1 MKLELALKNHNL
13 MLSFLEGKKGEPVI
27 EISVNSKRGWEDKA
41 SKKIYKPFKGV
52 YYINSV
58 DNFYKALYLASNG
71 LRLMFGNSFDRPKDY
86 SNAVSYP
93 NQKGVSFR
101 IRTPISSK
109 KFKSDMESKLVSSFS
124 YILGLDSVPEAAVK
138 SFNRGFSGYLSY
150 LETLVSSNGN
160 GDANLF
166 KSFPKNVDIDIYSL
180 LTQDLRQK
188 FSVDMDSLSAYN
200 YDKRGVLLD
209 FHNTSTDERSA
220 IYLSYPYLK
229 AILLFIEDTLRNVFT
244 SREYRLV
251 FEKVRKTAN
260 SKLVEKRFLL
270 VERKRRGHDENN
282 TIISTLSGKVTLSD
296 FERNLLFSAL
306 DGYVKEGVVLPVK
319 AGDVYLQNGSLEP
332 FIKAGEDIYPLNRKS
347 ALSMM
352 YALI

>member
-1 MKLELALKNHNL
+1 MRLSLALKNHNL
-13 MLSFLEGKKGEPVI
+13 VISFLEGRKKEPVLEFSVDSKKGW
-27 EISVNSKRGWEDKA
+27 KDK
-41 SKKIYKPFKGV
+41 STGKSYKPFKGV
-52 YYINSV
+52 YYVNSV
-58 DNFYKALYLASNG
+58 DSFYKVFYLASNG
-71 LRLMFGNSFDRPKDY
+71 LRLMFGNSFARSKDY

-101 IRTPISSK
+101 VRSPISSK
-109 KFKSDMESKLVSSFS
+109 KFKSEIELKLVNTFS
-124 YILGLDSVPEAAVK
+124 YVLGLDSVPESSVK
-138 SFNRGFSGYLSY
+138 SFSRGFSGYLSY
-150 LETLVSSNGN
+150 LETIVSSNGN
-160 GDANLF
+160 GSVNLV
-166 KSFPKNVDIDIYSL
+166 KSFPGNIDIDIYSL

-188 FSVDMDSLSAYN
+188 FSVDIDSVSAYT

-209 FHNTSTDERSA
+209 FHNTSVDERSM
-220 IYLSYPYLK
+220 IYLSYPYLR
-229 AILLFIEDTLRNVFT
+229 AVLLFIEDTLRNVFV

-251 FEKVRKTAN
+251 FEKIRKTAN

-270 VERKRRGHDENN
+270 VERNGQEESS
-282 TIISTLSGKVTLSD
+282 TVISTLSGKVVLSE

-319 AGDVYLQNGSLEP
+319 AGEMYLQNGSLEP
-332 FIKAGEDIYPLNRKS
+332 FIRAGEDIYPLNRKS